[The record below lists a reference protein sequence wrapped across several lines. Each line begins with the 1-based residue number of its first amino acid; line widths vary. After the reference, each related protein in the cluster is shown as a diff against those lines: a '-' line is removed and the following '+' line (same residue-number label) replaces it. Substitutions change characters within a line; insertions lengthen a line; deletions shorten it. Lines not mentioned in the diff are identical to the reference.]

1 MKIHPTEFSSHLVI
15 FTSKLEAEAVY
26 RAITLGNRVNCP
38 VYITKVMSKSAAD
51 TIAQARK
58 KGERVSSS
66 ISDKKDI
73 TLV

>member
-1 MKIHPTEFSSHLVI
+1 MVI